1 MTRLFVIGNGFDMA
15 HNLST
20 SFEEFKKYIENRI
33 NKSKKKEK
41 ENLFSIYAILNSAEG
56 SYNCKTNILKDSDSS
71 EWNLFETI
79 LAYIGSLNESEEYCK
94 ENSFRNDML
103 QENVLIDL
111 QSLFTQWINSID
123 EHSTR
128 RTRLFKNDDLFLN
141 FNYTKTLQKNYR
153 FSVCNKNINHIHV
166 LKNKCNKQY
175 HYGHGENF
183 IKEVE
188 SPGLDNEKI
197 NFFGLN
203 TKKDTKNIIQNNKR
217 FYEKLQKSK
226 IKELFFWGFSL
237 SEVDKPYIE
246 KIFEDNK
253 STITKVYLSKYQFY
267 SRDKVKFVEF
277 LKKYNLENK
286 LESFNDHLIDN
297 KTMKPFKRF
306 ISTIVFCIFVY
317 QGVRMILGLNEVI
330 KSKRIN
336 KLILH

>member
-1 MTRLFVIGNGFDMA
+1 
-15 HNLST
+15 
-20 SFEEFKKYIENRI
+20 
-33 NKSKKKEK
+33 
-41 ENLFSIYAILNSAEG
+41 
-56 SYNCKTNILKDSDSS
+56 
-71 EWNLFETI
+71 
-79 LAYIGSLNESEEYCK
+79 
-94 ENSFRNDML
+94 
-103 QENVLIDL
+103 
-111 QSLFTQWINSID
+111 
-123 EHSTR
+123 
-128 RTRLFKNDDLFLN
+128 
-141 FNYTKTLQKNYR
+141 
-153 FSVCNKNINHIHV
+153 
-166 LKNKCNKQY
+166 
-175 HYGHGENF
+175 
-183 IKEVE
+183 
-188 SPGLDNEKI
+188 GLDNEKI